1 MSLEET
7 FATMRRLP
15 SDERV
20 KLLEKIEQWLAQTHA
35 TQQIEAQQ
43 ALAAVEH
50 SWGSIRLGR
59 DVLRWVAESKDLEYD
74 IR

>member
-15 SDERV
+15 SDERAQ
-20 KLLEKIEQWLAQTHA
+20 LLKKIEQWLEQTRMTHEVDV
-35 TQQIEAQQ
+35 QR
-43 ALAAVEH
+43 ALAAVART
-50 SWGSIRLGR
+50 WGSISLET
-59 DVLRWVAESKDLEYD
+59 DLARWVAESKELEYD